1 MKFPVPMPDGSIK
14 EFTFDEEEGKE
25 IYRHSTA
32 HLLAH
37 AVKQI
42 FPDVKLGI
50 GPATEDGFFYDFL
63 KETPFTQEDLVKIEE
78 KMRELA
84 KANIPIVRKE
94 MRKEEARRLFEQR
107 GETLKLELIDEIEGE
122 TVTVYEQGDFFD
134 LCRGP
139 HLANTSYIN
148 PEGFKLLSISSAYWK
163 GEEGNPSLQR
173 IKGTSFPTK
182 EQLMDYLHFLEEAEK
197 RDHRTLGRILELFSI
212 EEEAG
217 AGLVFWHPRGAIV
230 RKLIEDFWK
239 EEHIKRGYQLV
250 YTPHIARADLWR
262 ISGHLEMYKENM
274 YPPMQFEGSEYILKP
289 MNCPFHILIYK
300 SKQRSYR
307 ELPIK
312 YAELGTVYRYERS
325 GVLHGLLRVRGFTQ
339 DDAHIFCTP
348 DGLKKEIEEVLELA
362 HYMMGKFGFDELVH
376 KLSTRPEKF
385 AGTLEV
391 WEMAEGILRTV
402 LEERGIDYIVDEGG
416 GVFYGPKIDISLK
429 DSLGRLWQGPT
440 IQVDFN
446 LPQRFN
452 ITYIGADGKEHIAV
466 MVHRAVLG
474 SLERFMG
481 TLIEH
486 HAGAFPLWLAPIQ
499 VVVLPIAERHI
510 DYANRVVERLRE
522 AGFRVEL
529 DARNETLNYRIR
541 EAQVLKIPYIL
552 VVGDRESAN
561 GTVAPRKRGGEIL
574 PAMKL
579 EDFIINLTKERETD
593 NISI

>member
-1 MKFPVPMPDGSIK
+1 MPDGSIK
-14 EFTFDEEEGKE
+14 EFSFEEEEGRE

-37 AVKQI
+37 AVKTL
-42 FPDVKLGI
+42 FPDVKLGV
-50 GPATEDGFFYDFL
+50 GPATEEGFFYDFL
-63 KETPFTQEDLVKIEE
+63 KDTPFTEEDLKKIEE
-78 KMRELA
+78 KMREIARENL
-84 KANIPIVRKE
+84 PIQRREVS
-94 MRKEEARRLFEQR
+94 KEEAKKLFQEK
-107 GETLKLELIDEIEGE
+107 EESLKLELLETIEDEK
-122 TVTVYEQGDFFD
+122 VTIYQQGDFLD

-139 HLANTSYIN
+139 HLANTSFIN
-148 PEGFKLLSISSAYWK
+148 PQGFKLLSLSSAYWR

-173 IKGTSFPTK
+173 IKGTAFPT
-182 EQLMDYLHFLEEAEK
+182 EEELSAYLRFLEEAEK
-197 RDHRTLGRILELFSI
+197 RDHRTLGKAMELFSI

-217 AGLVFWHPRGAIV
+217 AGLVFWHPKGAIV

-239 EEHIKRGYQLV
+239 EEHLKRGYQLV
-250 YTPHIARADLWR
+250 YTPHIAKADLWR

-274 YPPMQFEGSEYILKP
+274 YPPMQFEGVEYILKP

-307 ELPIK
+307 ELPLK

-348 DGLKKEIEEVLELA
+348 EGLKKEVEEVLELA
-362 HYMMGKFGFDELVH
+362 HFMMRRFGFEEYVH

-385 AGTLEV
+385 AGSIER
-391 WEMAEGILRTV
+391 WEMAEGILREV

-446 LPQRFN
+446 LPERFN
-452 ITYIGADGKEHIAV
+452 MTYIGADGKEHTTV

-481 TLIEH
+481 TLLEH
-486 HAGAFPLWLAPIQ
+486 HAGALPFWLAPTQ
-499 VVVLPIAERHI
+499 VTILPIAERHI
-510 DYANRVVERLRE
+510 PYGERVKGLLQG
-522 AGFRVEL
+522 AGFRAEI
-529 DARNETLNYRIR
+529 DARGETLNYRIR
-541 EAQVLKIPYIL
+541 EAQLMKVPYVL
-552 VVGDRESAN
+552 VVGDREEAN
-561 GTVAPRKRGGEIL
+561 ETVSPRKRGGENL
-574 PAMKL
+574 PPMRI
-579 EDFIINLTKERETD
+579 EDFLLHLTKEE
-593 NISI
+593 

>member
-1 MKFPVPMPDGSIK
+1 MKFPVPMPDGSVK
-14 EFTFDEEEGKE
+14 ELSFEEEEGKE
-25 IYRHSTA
+25 VYRHSTA

-37 AVKQI
+37 AVKVL

-63 KETPFTQEDLVKIEE
+63 KDTPFTQEDLGKIEE

-84 KANIPIVRKE
+84 RQNIPIQRE
-94 MRKEEARRLFEQR
+94 EISKEEARKLFEAK
-107 GETLKLELIDEIEGE
+107 GEILKLELLDEIEDE
-122 TVTVYEQGDFFD
+122 KVTIYRQGDFVD

-148 PEGFKLLSISSAYWK
+148 PKGFKLLSISSAYWR

-173 IKGTSFPTK
+173 IKGTSFPT
-182 EQLMDYLHFLEEAEK
+182 EEELSAYLRFLEEAEK
-197 RDHRTLGRILELFSI
+197 RDHRVLGRNLELFSI

-217 AGLVFWHPRGAIV
+217 AGLVFWHPKGAIV

-239 EEHIKRGYQLV
+239 EEHLKRGYQLV

-274 YPPMQFEGSEYILKP
+274 YPPMQFEGVEYLLKP

-300 SKQRSYR
+300 NKQRSYR
-307 ELPIK
+307 ELPLK

-348 DGLKKEIEEVLELA
+348 EGLKKEIEDVLELA
-362 HYMMGKFGFDELVH
+362 HYMMKKFGFEEYVH

-385 AGTLEV
+385 AGTLER
-391 WEMAEGILRTV
+391 WEMAEGILREV
-402 LEERGIDYIVDEGG
+402 LEERGIDYLVDEGG
-416 GVFYGPKIDISLK
+416 GVFYGPKIDISLR

-446 LPQRFN
+446 LPERFN
-452 ITYIGADGKEHIAV
+452 ITYIGPDGKEHIAV
-466 MVHRAVLG
+466 MIHRAVLG

-486 HAGAFPLWLAPIQ
+486 YAGALPLWLSPTQ
-499 VVVLPIAERHI
+499 VVILPIAERHNA
-510 DYANRVVERLRE
+510 YAEKVKERLVE
-522 AGFRVEL
+522 AGFRVEV
-529 DARNETLNYRIR
+529 DARSETLNYRIR
-541 EAQVLKIPYIL
+541 EAQLMKVPYIL
-552 VVGDRESAN
+552 VVGDREEAS
-561 GTVAPRKRGGEIL
+561 GTVSPRKRGGENL
-574 PAMKL
+574 PPMKI
-579 EDFIINLTKERETD
+579 EDFLLYLTREG
-593 NISI
+593 

>member
-1 MKFPVPMPDGSIK
+1 MKFPVPMSDGSIR
-14 EFTFDEEEGKE
+14 EFSFEEEEGRE

-32 HLLAH
+32 HILAH
-37 AVKQI
+37 AVKRL
-42 FPDVKLGI
+42 FPEARLGV

-63 KETPFTQEDLVKIEE
+63 KDTPFTQEDLKKIEE
-78 KMRELA
+78 EMKRIIKESLPFEREEMGKEDA
-84 KANIPIVRKE
+84 KK
-94 MRKEEARRLFEQR
+94 LFEKK
-107 GETLKLELIDEIEGE
+107 GETLKLELLEEIEGE
-122 TVTVYEQGDFFD
+122 KVTIYRQGEFVD

-139 HLANTSYIN
+139 HLANTSLIN
-148 PEGFKLLSISSAYWK
+148 PKAFKLLAISSAYWR

-173 IKGTSFPTK
+173 IKGTSFPT
-182 EQLMDYLHFLEEAEK
+182 EEELSAYLRFLEEAEK
-197 RDHRTLGRILELFSI
+197 RDHRTLGRVLELYSI

-217 AGLVFWHPRGAIV
+217 AGLVFWHPKGAIV

-239 EEHIKRGYQLV
+239 EEHLKRGYQLI

-262 ISGHLEMYKENM
+262 ISGHLEMYRENM
-274 YPPMQFEGSEYILKP
+274 YPPMQFEGVEYILKP

-307 ELPIK
+307 ELPLK

-348 DGLKKEIEEVLELA
+348 EGLKEEIEDVLELA
-362 HYMMGKFGFDELVH
+362 HFMMKKFGFEEYVH

-385 AGTLEV
+385 AGTLER
-391 WEMAEGILRTV
+391 WNMAEGILREV
-402 LEERGIDYIVDEGG
+402 LEEKGIDYIVDEGG

-446 LPQRFN
+446 LPERFN

-466 MVHRAVLG
+466 MIHRAVLG

-486 HAGAFPLWLAPIQ
+486 YAGALPLWLAPTQ

-510 DYANRVVERLRE
+510 PYANKVMEKLRE
-522 AGFRVEL
+522 ANFRAEV

-541 EAQVLKIPYIL
+541 EAQVAKVPYVL
-552 VVGDRESAN
+552 VVGDREEATS
-561 GTVAPRKRGGEIL
+561 TVSPRKRGGENL
-574 PAMKL
+574 PPMSI
-579 EDFIINLTKERETD
+579 EDFLLHLTKEE
-593 NISI
+593 

>member
-1 MKFPVPMPDGSIK
+1 MPDGSIK

>member
-1 MKFPVPMPDGSIK
+1 LKFPVPLPDGSVK
-14 EFTFDEEEGKE
+14 EFSFEGEGKD
-25 IYRHSTA
+25 IYRHSVA

-37 AVKQI
+37 AVKEL

-63 KETPFTQEDLVKIEE
+63 KDTPFTEEDLKRIEE
-78 KMRELA
+78 KMREIARMNL
-84 KANIPIVRKE
+84 PIIRKE
-94 MRKEEARRLFEQR
+94 ISKEEAKNLFSQR
-107 GETLKLELIDEIEGE
+107 GEILKLELLDEIEDDV
-122 TVTVYEQGDFFD
+122 VTIYEQGGFVD

-139 HLANTSYIN
+139 HLENTSYIN
-148 PEGFKLLSISSAYWK
+148 PKGFKLLSISSAYWK

-173 IKGTSFPTK
+173 IKGTAFPT
-182 EQLMDYLHFLEEAEK
+182 EEELADYLHFLEEAEK
-197 RDHRTLGRILELFSI
+197 RDHRVLGRTLELFSI

-217 AGLVFWHPRGAIV
+217 AGLVFWHPKGAIV
-230 RKLIEDFWK
+230 RKIIEDFWK

-274 YPPMQFEGSEYILKP
+274 YPPMQFEGVEYLLKP

-307 ELPIK
+307 DLPIR

-348 DGLKKEIEEVLELA
+348 ENLKREIEDVLELA
-362 HYMMGKFGFDELVH
+362 HFMMRRFGFREYVH
-376 KLSTRPEKF
+376 KLSTRPEKY
-385 AGTLEV
+385 AGTLER
-391 WEMAEGILRTV
+391 WEMAEGILKEV
-402 LEERGIDYIVDEGG
+402 LEERGIEYIVDEGG
-416 GVFYGPKIDISLK
+416 GVFYGPKIDISLR

-446 LPQRFN
+446 LPERFN
-452 ITYIGADGKEHIAV
+452 ITYIGADGKEHTVV

-486 HAGAFPLWLAPIQ
+486 YAGALPLWLSPIQ
-499 VVVLPIAERHI
+499 VRILPIAERHI
-510 DYANRVVERLRE
+510 PYAEEVAGAIRERN
-522 AGFRVEL
+522 FRVEV

-541 EAQVLKIPYIL
+541 EAQMAKIPYALI
-552 VVGDRESAN
+552 VGDREMASK
-561 GTVAPRKRGGEIL
+561 TVSPRKRGGENL
-574 PAMKL
+574 PQMSVEEFL
-579 EDFIINLTKERETD
+579 NHLTNENETD
-593 NISI
+593 II

>member
-1 MKFPVPMPDGSIK
+1 MPDGSLK
-14 EFTFDEEEGKE
+14 ELSFSEEDGREV
-25 IYRHSTA
+25 YRHSTA

-37 AVKQI
+37 AVKRL

-50 GPATEDGFFYDFL
+50 GPATEEGFFYDFL
-63 KETPFTQEDLVKIEE
+63 KDTPFTEEDLGKIEE
-78 KMRELA
+78 
-84 KANIPIVRKE
+84 E
-94 MRKEEARRLFEQR
+94 MRKIIKEALPIERREISKEEANKLFEER
-107 GETLKLELIDEIEGE
+107 GEILKLELLKEIEDE
-122 TVTVYEQGDFFD
+122 KVTIYQQGDFID

-139 HLANTSYIN
+139 HLASTSFIN
-148 PEGFKLLSISSAYWK
+148 SRGFKLLSISGAYWRGK
-163 GEEGNPSLQR
+163 EGNPSLQR
-173 IKGTSFPTK
+173 IRGTSFPT
-182 EQLMDYLHFLEEAEK
+182 EEELSAYLRFLEEAER
-197 RDHRTLGRILELFSI
+197 RDHRTLGRVLEFFSI

-217 AGLVFWHPRGAIV
+217 AGLVFWHPKGAMV

-239 EEHIKRGYQLV
+239 EEHLKRGYQLV

-262 ISGHLEMYKENM
+262 ISGHLEMYKDNM
-274 YPPMQFEGSEYILKP
+274 YPPMQFEGVEYILKP

-300 SKQRSYR
+300 SKQHSYR
-307 ELPIK
+307 ELPIR

-348 DGLKKEIEEVLELA
+348 EGLKKEIKDVLDLA
-362 HYMMGKFGFDELVH
+362 HYMMRKFGFEEYVH

-385 AGTLEV
+385 AGTIER
-391 WEMAEGILRTV
+391 WEMAEGILREV
-402 LEERGIDYIVDEGG
+402 LEEKGIDYIVDEGG

-446 LPQRFN
+446 LPERFN
-452 ITYIGADGKEHIAV
+452 ITYVGADGKEHIVV

-486 HAGAFPLWLAPIQ
+486 HAGALPFWLSPIQ
-499 VVVLPIAERHI
+499 VTILPVAERHTP
-510 DYANRVVERLRE
+510 YGESVRERLQE
-522 AGFRVEL
+522 AGFRVEI

-541 EAQVLKIPYIL
+541 EAQLAKVPYVLI
-552 VVGDRESAN
+552 VGDREEAN
-561 GTVAPRKRGGEIL
+561 GMVSPRKRGGENL
-574 PAMKL
+574 PPMKI
-579 EDFIINLTKERETD
+579 EDFILHLTRER
-593 NISI
+593 

>member
-1 MKFPVPMPDGSIK
+1 MKFPVPMPDGSLK
-14 EFTFDEEEGKE
+14 EFSFEEEEGRE
-25 IYRHSTA
+25 VYRHSTA
-32 HLLAH
+32 HILAH
-37 AVKQI
+37 AVKRL
-42 FPDVKLGI
+42 FPDVKLGV

-63 KETPFTQEDLVKIEE
+63 KNTPFTEQDLRDIEE
-78 KMRELA
+78 EMKE
-84 KANIPIVRKE
+84 IVREKLPIKREE
-94 MRKEEARRLFEQR
+94 MNKAEARKLFEER
-107 GETLKLELIDEIEGE
+107 GEILKLELLEEIEDE
-122 TVTVYEQGDFFD
+122 KVTIYRQGDFAD

-139 HLANTSYIN
+139 HLANTSLIN
-148 PEGFKLLSISSAYWK
+148 PKGFKLLSISSAYWR

-173 IKGTSFPTK
+173 IKGTSFPT
-182 EQLMDYLHFLEEAEK
+182 EEELSAYLHFLEEAEK
-197 RDHRTLGRILELFSI
+197 RDHRALGRNLELFSI

-217 AGLVFWHPRGAIV
+217 AGLVFWHPKGAIV

-239 EEHIKRGYQLV
+239 EEHLKRGYQLI

-274 YPPMQFEGSEYILKP
+274 YPPMQFEGVEYILKP

-307 ELPIK
+307 ELPLK

-348 DGLKKEIEEVLELA
+348 EGLKEEIENVLELA
-362 HYMMGKFGFDELVH
+362 HFMMRKFGFEEYVH

-385 AGTLEV
+385 AGTIER
-391 WEMAEGILRTV
+391 WEMAEEILRKV
-402 LEERGIDYIVDEGG
+402 LEEREIDYIVDEGG
-416 GVFYGPKIDISLK
+416 GVFYGPKIDISLR

-446 LPQRFN
+446 LPERFN
-452 ITYIGADGKEHIAV
+452 ITYIGPDGKEHIAV
-466 MVHRAVLG
+466 MIHRAVLG

-486 HAGAFPLWLAPIQ
+486 YSGALPLWLAPIQ
-499 VVVLPIAERHI
+499 VIILPIAERHI
-510 DYANRVVERLRE
+510 PYAGRVMERLQE
-522 AGFRVEL
+522 ANFRVEL

-541 EAQVLKIPYIL
+541 EAQLMKVPYVL
-552 VVGDRESAN
+552 VVGDREEAN
-561 GTVAPRKRGGEIL
+561 ATVAPRKRGGENL
-574 PAMKL
+574 PPMSI
-579 EDFIINLTKERETD
+579 EDFLLYLTREG
-593 NISI
+593 

>member
-1 MKFPVPMPDGSIK
+1 MPNGSVK
-14 EFTFDEEEGKE
+14 EFLFEGEGKD
-25 IYRHSTA
+25 IYRHSVA
-32 HLLAH
+32 HLLAN
-37 AVKQI
+37 AVKEL

-63 KETPFTQEDLVKIEE
+63 KDTPFTEEDLTRIEE
-78 KMRELA
+78 KMREIARRNL
-84 KANIPIVRKE
+84 PIIR
-94 MRKEEARRLFEQR
+94 RGISKEEAKKLFSQR
-107 GETLKLELIDEIEGE
+107 GEILKLELLDEIEDDV
-122 TVTVYEQGDFFD
+122 VTIYEQADFVD

-139 HLANTSYIN
+139 HLENTSYIN
-148 PEGFKLLSISSAYWK
+148 PKGFKLLSISSAYWK

-173 IKGTSFPTK
+173 IKGTAFPT
-182 EQLMDYLHFLEEAEK
+182 EEELADYLHFLEEAEK
-197 RDHRTLGRILELFSI
+197 RDHRVLGRTLELFSI

-217 AGLVFWHPRGAIV
+217 AGLVFWHPKGAIV
-230 RKLIEDFWK
+230 RKIIEDFWK
-239 EEHIKRGYQLV
+239 EEHIKRGYQLI

-274 YPPMQFEGSEYILKP
+274 YPPMQFEGVEYILKP

-307 ELPIK
+307 DLPIR

-348 DGLKKEIEEVLELA
+348 EDLKKEIEDVLGLA
-362 HYMMGKFGFDELVH
+362 HFMMRRFGFKEYVH
-376 KLSTRPEKF
+376 KLSTRPEKY
-385 AGTLEV
+385 AGTLEK
-391 WEMAEGILRTV
+391 WEMAEGILREV
-402 LEERGIDYIVDEGG
+402 LEERGIEYIVDEGG

-446 LPQRFN
+446 LPERFN
-452 ITYIGADGKEHIAV
+452 ITYIGADGKEHTAV

-486 HAGAFPLWLAPIQ
+486 YAGALPLWLSPVQ
-499 VVVLPIAERHI
+499 VTILPIAERHI
-510 DYANRVVERLRE
+510 PYAEEVAE
-522 AGFRVEL
+522 AIMRRNFRVEVN
-529 DARNETLNYRIR
+529 ARNETLNYRIR
-541 EAQVLKIPYIL
+541 EAQMAKIPYVL
-552 VVGDRESAN
+552 VVGDREMASQ
-561 GTVAPRKRGGEIL
+561 TVSPRRRGGENL
-574 PAMKL
+574 PPMKL
-579 EDFIINLTKERETD
+579 AEFLNNLTNENET
-593 NISI
+593 NII